1 MPVDPE
7 DALLVR
13 RARTGDITAFEK
25 LFNKYQKP
33 VYNMLLRM
41 LRSSDDASDLT
52 QDTFIKAYRALGS
65 LREEAIFYPWLRQI
79 AVNLARNQWKRSG
92 RVRMTSLDE
101 SQTTDEGEELSREL
115 PDFTGNPEDLAQDEE
130 LRRKIEQAVSTLSE
144 DHRTVVTL
152 HHLEGMPV
160 AEIADLLGI
169 SVGTVKSR
177 LSRARDQLHRK
188 LSTYVLPAHM
198 PTSPSSP

>member
-1 MPVDPE
+1 MAIDPA
-7 DALLVR
+7 DALLVQ
-13 RARTGDITAFEK
+13 RARAGDMQAFES
-25 LFNKYQKP
+25 LFQKYQKP
-33 VYNMLLRM
+33 IYNMLLRM
-41 LRSSDDASDLT
+41 LRSADDAADLT
-52 QDTFIKAYRALGS
+52 QDTFIKAYRALAS

-92 RVRMTSLDE
+92 RVRISSLDE
-101 SQTTDEGEELSREL
+101 AQSTDEGEELTREL
-115 PDFTGNPEDLAQDEE
+115 PDWSANPEALAQDEE
-130 LRRKIEQAVSTLSE
+130 LRRKIEAAVATLSP

-160 AEIADLLGI
+160 ADIAQLLGI

-188 LSTYVLPAHM
+188 LSAYVLP
-198 PTSPSSP
+198 PEPKS

>member
-1 MPVDPE
+1 MPIDPA
-7 DALLVR
+7 DALLVQ
-13 RARTGDITAFEK
+13 RARAGDMTAFES
-25 LFNKYQKP
+25 LFQKYQKP
-33 VYNMLLRM
+33 IYNMLLRM
-41 LRSSDDASDLT
+41 LRSTDDAADLT

-79 AVNLARNQWKRSG
+79 AVNLARNQWKRAG
-92 RVRMTSLDE
+92 RVRISSLDE
-101 SQTTDEGEELSREL
+101 TQSTDEGEELAREL
-115 PDFTGNPEDLAQDEE
+115 PDWSGNPETLAQDEE
-130 LRRKIEQAVSTLSE
+130 LRRKIETAVSTLSP

-160 AEIADLLGI
+160 ADIAQLLGI

-188 LSTYVLPAHM
+188 LSAYVLPPEPAR
-198 PTSPSSP
+198 

>member
-1 MPVDPE
+1 MPIDPA
-7 DALLVR
+7 DALLVQ
-13 RARTGDITAFEK
+13 RAKTGDIKAFEE

-33 VYNMLLRM
+33 IYNMLLRM

-79 AVNLARNQWKRSG
+79 AVNLARNQWKRAG
-92 RVRMTSLDE
+92 RVRISSLDE
-101 SQTTDEGEELSREL
+101 TQSTDEGEEMTREL
-115 PDFTGNPEDLAQDEE
+115 PDWSGNPEDLAQNEE
-130 LRRKIEQAVSTLSE
+130 LRARVEQAISTLSE
-144 DHRTVVTL
+144 DHRAVITL

-160 AEIADLLGI
+160 TDIAQLLNI

-188 LSTYVLPAHM
+188 LSGYVLPPDRADDA
-198 PTSPSSP
+198 

>member
-1 MPVDPE
+1 MPIDPE

-13 RARTGDITAFEK
+13 RARTGDIQAFET
-25 LFNKYQKP
+25 LFGKYQKP
-33 VYNMLLRM
+33 IYNMLLRM

-79 AVNLARNQWKRSG
+79 AVNLARNLWKRTG
-92 RVRMTSLDE
+92 RVRISSLDE
-101 SQTTDEGEELSREL
+101 SATTDEGEELSREL
-115 PDFTGNPEDLAQDEE
+115 PDWSANPEALAQDEE
-130 LRRKIEQAVSTLSE
+130 LRRKIEAAISTLSE

-152 HHLEGMPV
+152 HHMEGMPV
-160 AEIADLLGI
+160 ADIADTLGI

-188 LSTYVLPAHM
+188 LSAYVLPTPPA
-198 PTSPSSP
+198 P

>member
-13 RARTGDITAFEK
+13 RARTGDIRAFEK
-25 LFNKYQKP
+25 LFEKYQKP
-33 VYNMLLRM
+33 IYNMLLRM

-79 AVNLARNQWKRSG
+79 AVNLARNQWKRTG
-92 RVRMTSLDE
+92 RVRISSLDE

-115 PDFTGNPEDLAQDEE
+115 PDLSGNPEDLAQDQE
-130 LRRKIEQAVSTLSE
+130 LRRKIESAISTLSE

-188 LSTYVLPAHM
+188 LSSYVLPANAA
-198 PTSPSSP
+198 T